1 MKFQDI
7 KEAPKTA
14 VLAFGR
20 MNPPTIGHKK
30 LADKVASLPGD
41 PFIFVSQSQKPKTDP
56 LSFADKLKYAKAS
69 FPNVTVGSSDVKT
82 IIQALQK
89 IESMGYDSIIYVAGS
104 DRIEDFTRLINQYNG
119 KEYNFNKIDVVS
131 AGERDPDAEG
141 AEGMS
146 ASKMRAA
153 AAAGDFD
160 SFRQGVANPKIAQQM
175 FTDVRKGMGI
185 TEILGFVT
193 KHPKRAT
200 IKKKPEKFEPSLQ
213 DKIAARRKAAAKGDK
228 DAWKSKTK
236 NEAYKLQL
244 ERGKEMDV
252 LHIVDTKTGNRTEVR
267 GKPNYEIKTDLT
279 DKLHQLL
286 NKLGK
291 AANFSELING
301 EVVTINPKHPDAAKA
316 KAATDVA
323 YNESTE
329 LDSLRKFV
337 RSQRE
342 APDQVLYQIMMA
354 PDTYGHSASNFVRSW
369 YEKTKEEN
377 GLNDVD
383 SALEIM
389 VDELGLNEK
398 SYNNHVGH
406 DDLLSMPK
414 NTLVID
420 TPGDLDWY
428 KIGQHF
434 PTLNKADPR
443 EFGQGDSDMVIT
455 FANDKEKEVFLKLA
469 ARLGLKVKDI
479 GGTPQHPEIHGENF
493 ADGKKNEGAEITMWT
508 NPEYQGADVDDKY
521 YEKQPV
527 KIVDVSKLT
536 PFEPDDKMDDPES
549 AANMGKLVK
558 AIQAGEK
565 IKPIVILRHK
575 GKWLIVDGHHR
586 YFAHL
591 KAGVDKI
598 RAVVADPKNV
608 TWRDDVPE
616 SVKENFADG
625 KVKGKSRPGR
635 VKRAGA
641 SCNGSVT
648 ALRKRAKNSSGEK
661 ARMYHWCANMKGGK
675 KK

>member
-1 MKFQDI
+1 MKYKDI
-7 KEAPKTA
+7 IEAPKTA

-56 LSFADKLKYAKAS
+56 LSFPDKLKYAKAS
-69 FPNVTVGSSDVKT
+69 FPGVTVGSSDVKT

-104 DRIEDFTRLINQYNG
+104 DRIQDFNTLINKYNG

-160 SFRQGVANPKIAQQM
+160 SFQQGVANPKIAQQM

-185 TEILGFVT
+185 TEILGFVP
-193 KHPKRAT
+193 KRSKRAT
-200 IKKKPEKFEPSLQ
+200 IKKKPEKFEPSVQ

-228 DAWKSKTK
+228 DAWKSKKTT

-323 YNESTE
+323 YNETTE

-337 RSQRE
+337 KSQRE
-342 APDQVLYQIMMA
+342 APDQVLYQMMMA
-354 PDTYGHSASNFVRSW
+354 PDTYGHAASNFVRSW

-389 VDELGLNEK
+389 VDQLGMN
-398 SYNNHVGH
+398 
-406 DDLLSMPK
+406 
-414 NTLVID
+414 
-420 TPGDLDWY
+420 
-428 KIGQHF
+428 
-434 PTLNKADPR
+434 
-443 EFGQGDSDMVIT
+443 
-455 FANDKEKEVFLKLA
+455 
-469 ARLGLKVKDI
+469 
-479 GGTPQHPEIHGENF
+479 
-493 ADGKKNEGAEITMWT
+493 
-508 NPEYQGADVDDKY
+508 
-521 YEKQPV
+521 
-527 KIVDVSKLT
+527 
-536 PFEPDDKMDDPES
+536 
-549 AANMGKLVK
+549 
-558 AIQAGEK
+558 
-565 IKPIVILRHK
+565 
-575 GKWLIVDGHHR
+575 
-586 YFAHL
+586 
-591 KAGVDKI
+591 
-598 RAVVADPKNV
+598 
-608 TWRDDVPE
+608 
-616 SVKENFADG
+616 ENFADG

-635 VKRAGA
+635 VKRSGA

-661 ARMYHWCANMKGGK
+661 ARMYHWCANMKSGK
-675 KK
+675 KKK

>member
-1 MKFQDI
+1 MKFKDI

-41 PFIFVSQSQKPKTDP
+41 SFIFVSQSQKPKTDP

-104 DRIEDFTRLINQYNG
+104 DRIEDFTKLINQYNG

-160 SFRQGVANPKIAQQM
+160 SFKQGVANPKIAQQM

-200 IKKKPEKFEPSLQ
+200 TKKKPEKFEPSIQ

-228 DAWKSKTK
+228 DAWKSKTT

-323 YNESTE
+323 YNESTD

-337 RSQRE
+337 KSQRE
-342 APDQVLYQIMMA
+342 APDQVLYQMMMA
-354 PDTYGHSASNFVRSW
+354 PDTYGHAASNFVRSW
-369 YEKTKEEN
+369 YERTKEEN

-389 VDELGLNEK
+389 VDELGLN
-398 SYNNHVGH
+398 
-406 DDLLSMPK
+406 
-414 NTLVID
+414 
-420 TPGDLDWY
+420 
-428 KIGQHF
+428 
-434 PTLNKADPR
+434 
-443 EFGQGDSDMVIT
+443 
-455 FANDKEKEVFLKLA
+455 
-469 ARLGLKVKDI
+469 
-479 GGTPQHPEIHGENF
+479 
-493 ADGKKNEGAEITMWT
+493 
-508 NPEYQGADVDDKY
+508 
-521 YEKQPV
+521 
-527 KIVDVSKLT
+527 
-536 PFEPDDKMDDPES
+536 
-549 AANMGKLVK
+549 
-558 AIQAGEK
+558 
-565 IKPIVILRHK
+565 
-575 GKWLIVDGHHR
+575 
-586 YFAHL
+586 
-591 KAGVDKI
+591 
-598 RAVVADPKNV
+598 
-608 TWRDDVPE
+608 
-616 SVKENFADG
+616 ENFADG

>member
-1 MKFQDI
+1 MKFKDI

-41 PFIFVSQSQKPKTDP
+41 SFIFVSQSQKPKTDP

-104 DRIEDFTRLINQYNG
+104 DRIEDFTKLINQYNG

-160 SFRQGVANPKIAQQM
+160 SFKQGVANPKIAQQM

-200 IKKKPEKFEPSLQ
+200 TKKKPEKFEPSIQ
-213 DKIAARRKAAAKGDK
+213 DKISARRKAAAKGDK
-228 DAWKSKTK
+228 DAWKSKTT

-316 KAATDVA
+316 KAATDKA
-323 YNESTE
+323 Y
-329 LDSLRKFV
+329 
-337 RSQRE
+337 
-342 APDQVLYQIMMA
+342 
-354 PDTYGHSASNFVRSW
+354 
-369 YEKTKEEN
+369 
-377 GLNDVD
+377 
-383 SALEIM
+383 
-389 VDELGLNEK
+389 NEK

-455 FANDKEKEVFLKLA
+455 FASDKEKEVFLKLA

-479 GGTPQHPEIHGENF
+479 GGSVDHPEIHSESSQLDSLRKFVKSQREAPDQVLYQMMMAPDTYGHAASNFVRSWYERTKEENGLNDVDSALEIMVDELGLNENF

-521 YEKQPV
+521 YKKQPV
-527 KIVDVSKLT
+527 KIVDISKLT
-536 PFEPDDKMDDPES
+536 PFEPADKMDPKDNHD
-549 AANMGKLVK
+549 NMMRFVDKIK
-558 AIQAGEK
+558 AGEK
-565 IKPIVILRHK
+565 VKPIVIVPHE
-575 GKWLIVDGHHR
+575 GKLLIVDGHHR
-586 YFAHL
+586 YFAHK

-598 RAVVADPKNV
+598 RAVIADPKDL

-625 KVKGKSRPGR
+625 KKKGKSRPGR

>member
-1 MKFQDI
+1 
-7 KEAPKTA
+7 
-14 VLAFGR
+14 
-20 MNPPTIGHKK
+20 
-30 LADKVASLPGD
+30 
-41 PFIFVSQSQKPKTDP
+41 
-56 LSFADKLKYAKAS
+56 
-69 FPNVTVGSSDVKT
+69 
-82 IIQALQK
+82 
-89 IESMGYDSIIYVAGS
+89 MGYDSIIYVAGS

-648 ALRKRAKNSSGEK
+648 DLRKRAKNSSGEK